1 MHIVLCYNH
10 RSQGKRIH
18 ELEDKLAC
26 VLSKVRRLEKKMDR
40 MPAKK
45 KEYSDN
51 EGEKLMHLI
60 AHLSPE
66 QDKDRRA
73 IVKTLALQ
81 VFKEEDLATH
91 SLSGKKGPKQ
101 VGDCLPALD
110 QAKLSFLE
118 RMVHQNVVLTTKTL
132 LRRCNWFRRLF
143 GKLWPFRSLK
153 KKTWRPI
160 LFQGRKVQSK
170 LAIAGLL
177 WTSGLTY

>member
-81 VFKEEDLATH
+81 
-91 SLSGKKGPKQ
+91 
-101 VGDCLPALD
+101 
-110 QAKLSFLE
+110 
-118 RMVHQNVVLTTKTL
+118 
-132 LRRCNWFRRLF
+132 
-143 GKLWPFRSLK
+143 
-153 KKTWRPI
+153 
-160 LFQGRKVQSK
+160 SK
-170 LAIAGLL
+170 LAITGLL
-177 WTSGLTY
+177 WTSGLTRTMKGKN

>member
-10 RSQGKRIH
+10 MSQGKRIH

-60 AHLSPE
+60 AHLSPA

-73 IVKTLALQ
+73 IVKTLATQ

-101 VGDCLPALD
+101 VGDCRPALD
-110 QAKLSFLE
+110 L
-118 RMVHQNVVLTTKTL
+118 
-132 LRRCNWFRRLF
+132 WFN
-143 GKLWPFRSLK
+143 
-153 KKTWRPI
+153 I
-160 LFQGRKVQSK
+160 L
-170 LAIAGLL
+170 IP
-177 WTSGLTY
+177 